1 MVVGNED
8 LQKLSD
14 TFVTLEQKQENAL
27 WNLIIKDIV
36 RAFYWF
42 KSFL

>member
-1 MVVGNED
+1 MVVENKR
-8 LQKLSD
+8 LRKLSD
-14 TFVTLEQKQENAL
+14 NFVTLEQKQENVL
-27 WNLIIKDIV
+27 WNLIKDTL

>member
-1 MVVGNED
+1 MVVGNEY

-14 TFVTLEQKQENAL
+14 TFVTLEQKQENVL
-27 WNLIIKDIV
+27 WNLIKDIV
-36 RAFYWF
+36 RGFYWF